1 MTRII
6 CLANSLKRS
15 ERCIAGIEPSTGRWI
30 RPVTAQLDGRV
41 PRLTRL
47 VAGAEP
53 RLLDLLEIPLA
64 DTGPDFG
71 FESENRLILPGAWRR
86 VGRAQVSDLLKYRAP
101 DREILHTAT
110 PYVTVPYMQSLPP
123 EERRTLQLVETTRF
137 SVRRDGPSNR
147 WKGTLTTRA
156 GQRLTAHITD
166 PVLMQQLAVGYRP
179 SDHCL
184 VTVSLSMPW
193 RPPDWDGDDPCW
205 KLIASAIDLDPA
217 HSSAAEELDLASVP
231 F

>member
-15 ERCIAGIEPSTGRWI
+15 ERCIAGIEPTTGRWI
-30 RPVTAQLDGRV
+30 RPVTAHLDGRV
-41 PRLTRL
+41 PRPTRL

-64 DTGPDFG
+64 DTGPDYG

-86 VGRAQVSDLLKYRAP
+86 VGRVQAPSLLKYRAP
-101 DREILHTAT
+101 DPEILHTTT
-110 PYVTVPYMQSLPP
+110 PYVTVPYMEGLPP

-137 SVRRDGPSNR
+137 SVQRDARSNR
-147 WKGTLTTRA
+147 WKGTFTTPA

-166 PVLMQQLAVGYRP
+166 PLLMQELAVGYRP

-184 VTVSLSMPW
+184 VTISLSMPW
-193 RPPDWDGDDPCW
+193 RPPDWDGDEPCW
-205 KLIASAIDLDPA
+205 KLIASVLDLDPA
-217 HSSAAEELDLASVP
+217 HASAADELDLASVP

>member
-15 ERCIAGIEPSTGRWI
+15 ERCIAGIEPATGRWI
-30 RPVTAQLDGRV
+30 RPVTAHLDGRV
-41 PRLTRL
+41 PRPTRL

-64 DTGPDFG
+64 DTGPDYG

-86 VGRAQVSDLLKYRAP
+86 VGRARASDLLKHRAP
-101 DREILHTAT
+101 DREILHTGT
-110 PYVTVPYMQSLPP
+110 PYVTVPYMQGLPP
-123 EERRTLQLVETTRF
+123 EERRTLQLVETTGF
-137 SVRRDGPSNR
+137 SVQRDARSNR

-166 PVLMQQLAVGYRP
+166 PLLMQQLAVGYRP

-193 RPPDWDGDDPCW
+193 RPPGWEGDEPCW
-205 KLIASAIDLDPA
+205 KLIASVIDLDPA
-217 HSSAAEELDLASVP
+217 HASAADELDLASVP